1 MKNITSLYCSYKDLV
16 STIGDTDISE
26 SYKTCYESFLDFSEK
41 LGLQERITIDERV
54 LMHSIC
60 DAYADIM
67 RLKDFHHIIK
77 ENPVKTLAYRCS
89 WLLRRKPI
97 KVLGNETE
105 EDLVYINE
113 KFVYSLIASCLMQQ
127 DVDLSAGTNDSL
139 CVTNYLNALL
149 YYLKYRSC
157 TPQVLEIIILSFQAG
172 GYYNNLLVQEK

>member
-1 MKNITSLYCSYKDLV
+1 MKNIESLYCSYKDLL
-16 STIGDTDISE
+16 SELGETDISE
-26 SYKTCYESFLDFSEK
+26 SYKTCYETFLDFSQK
-41 LGLQERITIDERV
+41 LGIQEKVAIDERI
-54 LMHSIC
+54 LMHTIC

-77 ENPVKTLAYRCS
+77 ENPIKTLSYRCS

-97 KVLGNETE
+97 KVLGNDTE

-113 KFVYSLIASCLMQQ
+113 KFVYFLIASCLFQHEI
-127 DVDLSAGTNDSL
+127 DLKANNDDSI
-139 CVTNYLNALL
+139 CVNNYLNALL

-172 GYYNNLLVQEK
+172 EYYSNLLNQQ

>member
-1 MKNITSLYCSYKDLV
+1 MKKIASLYCSYKDLI
-16 STIGDTDISE
+16 SAIGETDISE
-26 SYKTCYESFLDFSEK
+26 SYKACYESFFDFSQK
-41 LGLQERITIDERV
+41 LGIQEKVTMDERV

-77 ENPVKTLAYRCS
+77 ENSVKTLAYRCS

-97 KVLGNETE
+97 KVCGDETD

-113 KFVYSLIASCLMQQ
+113 KFVYFLIASCLMQN
-127 DVDLSAGTNDSL
+127 DVDLASGSDDSI

-157 TPQVLEIIILSFQAG
+157 TPQVLEMIILSFQAG
-172 GYYNNLLVQEK
+172 SYYNNLLTQKA